1 MFPAFGLP
9 RTLLPSATASHSDLT
24 PGCRRVALLSRSAPA
39 LLRPSPDA
47 LLPDPSP
54 SLCVCLYILPA
65 QTRLKI
71 SASSL
76 CSDTARSPN
85 IPDRLLDA
93 LPRRPTA
100 THISDSSTPLA
111 AGLASPILFAVSA
124 SIPASLHPLPTLRPL
139 HPGMPA
145 LDRQPFVPTFF
156 ECFLLVQARF
166 LAMLRAR
173 DLQGKAEP
181 PQPTPGRALIYC

>member
-1 MFPAFGLP
+1 MCPAFGLP
-9 RTLLPSATASHSDLT
+9 RTLSPAAIASHSDLT
-24 PGCRRVALLSRSAPA
+24 PGCTLVALLSRSAPA
-39 LLRPSPDA
+39 LLMPLLDA

-76 CSDTARSPN
+76 CSDRARSPN
-85 IPDRLLDA
+85 IADHLLDA
-93 LPRRPTA
+93 PPRRPTA
-100 THISDSSTPLA
+100 THISDSSRPLA
-111 AGLASPILFAVSA
+111 AALASPILFVVLA

-139 HPGMPA
+139 HPGTPA
-145 LDRQPFVPTFF
+145 LDHQPFVPTFF
-156 ECFLLVQARF
+156 ECFLLIQTRF
-166 LAMLRAR
+166 LTMLRAR

-181 PQPTPGRALIYC
+181 PQPTPSCALID